1 MGATRSRNFSG
12 GYILTTHYPHLL
24 SPIQVGPIT
33 LKNRVLMGSMHTG
46 LEDRFFHYGKLAAYF
61 AERARGGVGLIVTGG
76 ISPNRTGWLLPVGGT
91 MNTKLDTLNHRR
103 VTSAVHDAGGK
114 IVMQILHSGRYGY
127 HPFQASASSI
137 QSPINPFRPRSMS
150 ERHIRETIRDYA
162 RCAELAKEA
171 GYDGVE
177 IMGSEG
183 YFLSQFLCRR
193 ANHRTDS
200 YGGSIENRMKLPV
213 EVVRTTKMAVGTDFL
228 LIYRLSLLD
237 LVEDGNTWEEIVI
250 AAKALEAA
258 GIHMINTGIG
268 WHEARIP
275 TIATSVPRAAF
286 RAVTGRLRKELQIP
300 VCASN
305 RINTPEVAEEI
316 LAHGDADMISMA
328 RPLLADPEFVN
339 KAAEGR
345 ADEINTCIACNQAC
359 LDHTFAMKRA
369 SCLVNPRACH
379 ETELVVEKT
388 TRTKKIAVVGA
399 GVAGLSAATTA
410 AERGHEVTLFEAD
423 DTIGGQFRMAANIPG
438 KEEFHETIRY
448 YRKKIEKTKVQL
460 KLSTKVNENDLAGF
474 DEVIIA
480 TGVVPRIPKFSGINH
495 PKVLSYVDV
504 LRAGKP
510 VGEKVAIIGAGGIG
524 VDVAEFLLHDPGQTV
539 KEFEKFWGI
548 DPEVKQPGGLTSPEN
563 HTPRRKIWLLQRK
576 PWSKKMGAGPG
587 RTTGWIHRIVL
598 QRDEV
603 KMLGGVEYIQV
614 DDRGLHLRHNGML
627 LVLPVDNVILC
638 AGQESVR
645 DLLPLDAQGKISNR
659 RYHVIGGADV
669 AVELDAK
676 RAIQQ
681 GIELAAR
688 L

>member
-1 MGATRSRNFSG
+1 M
-12 GYILTTHYPHLL
+12 TTHYPHLL